1 MFPVCSSMNACS
13 LAKHFL
19 LFWHQF
25 FNIFISL
32 DQQNGVLTMHE
43 MQNVHLMC
51 ISCSF
56 FWGELNQSLTE
67 NNKLINQGV
76 LQSWDACKGQS
87 SDSYC
92 VALCFHAVTLHGKC
106 SFLLCYLD
114 CDWHLCVKEP
124 AVHFYL
130 RPVKLFTGDV
140 DVDQLSA
147 LIFGPQFP
155 KRSFLCQTHVFFS
168 PSFQQ

>member
-1 MFPVCSSMNACS
+1 M
-13 LAKHFL
+13 
-19 LFWHQF
+19 
-25 FNIFISL
+25 
-32 DQQNGVLTMHE
+32 
-43 MQNVHLMC
+43 
-51 ISCSF
+51 
-56 FWGELNQSLTE
+56 
-67 NNKLINQGV
+67 
-76 LQSWDACKGQS
+76 
-87 SDSYC
+87 
-92 VALCFHAVTLHGKC
+92 
-106 SFLLCYLD
+106 
-114 CDWHLCVKEP
+114 KEP

>member
-1 MFPVCSSMNACS
+1 MVNVPFCSAI
-13 LAKHFL
+13 
-19 LFWHQF
+19 WTV
-25 FNIFISL
+25 IDISA
-32 DQQNGVLTMHE
+32 
-43 MQNVHLMC
+43 
-51 ISCSF
+51 
-56 FWGELNQSLTE
+56 W
-67 NNKLINQGV
+67 
-76 LQSWDACKGQS
+76 
-87 SDSYC
+87 
-92 VALCFHAVTLHGKC
+92 
-106 SFLLCYLD
+106 
-114 CDWHLCVKEP
+114 KEP

>member
-1 MFPVCSSMNACS
+1 MRAPS
-13 LAKHFL
+13 L
-19 LFWHQF
+19 
-25 FNIFISL
+25 NIFCFSGINFLIFSYRWTSGMAFL
-32 DQQNGVLTMHE
+32 PCTRCK
-43 MQNVHLMC
+43 MC
-51 ISCSF
+51 ISCASAVHF
-56 FWGELNQSLTE
+56 SEANLSQSLTE

-114 CDWHLCVKEP
+114 YDRHLCVKEP

-155 KRSFLCQTHVFFS
+155 KRSFLSQTHVFFS